1 MTESFQTITDRT
13 QLSRLA
19 RLNDVV
25 YALALVL
32 VVQWLPLP
40 AESPGDG
47 EVWLLGL
54 FAEHS

>member
-40 AESPGDG
+40 AESLGDG